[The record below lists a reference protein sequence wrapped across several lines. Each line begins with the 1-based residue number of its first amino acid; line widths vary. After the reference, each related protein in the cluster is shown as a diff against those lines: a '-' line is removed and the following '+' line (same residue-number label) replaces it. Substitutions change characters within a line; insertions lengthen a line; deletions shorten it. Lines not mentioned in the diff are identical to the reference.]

1 MKYKKIGK
9 IIQET
14 LSEALLELDK
24 ELYSKL
30 QISKVEVNQKI
41 TLALVYFLGDLDF
54 FSRVEKLNQYFR
66 KWIAQKCNLRF
77 IPEVRILY
85 DFEFEKQ
92 MNALTM
98 LDKVLKVE

>member
-30 QISKVEVNQKI
+30 QISKV
-41 TLALVYFLGDLDF
+41 
-54 FSRVEKLNQYFR
+54 
-66 KWIAQKCNLRF
+66 
-77 IPEVRILY
+77 
-85 DFEFEKQ
+85 
-92 MNALTM
+92 
-98 LDKVLKVE
+98 